1 MNKEKL
7 EYLAKQAIERTLAC
21 LASFNIEKSFV
32 EQNIYSDEGEFDG
45 NRFQVGF
52 HILYEKGKPFRIG
65 PSVCDEDGVAVKF
78 GMYRQAN
85 LSMDS
90 DFVFALLDE
99 YIHLMEEIRISA
111 NKFNE
116 SEFDR
121 DFYSVENRYDIT
133 SKSDVPSLPFVCS
146 VTDELYQRLDIERNE
161 MRCAVQR
168 LVKHFLENRDRY
180 IRMQN
185 MYWRTVA
192 CVLTRVS
199 VYEIGVRIRY
209 DAKEG
214 GGFCPIGRDEKGIYW
229 QKETC
234 SFFYLK
240 DNAEFVECLAD
251 YYVFVLALQRGL
263 FPAGGEPMEKFSR
276 DNLTEGVWGRKLLY
290 L

>member
-1 MNKEKL
+1 MNKDKL

-21 LASFNIEKSFV
+21 LASFNLEKSFV
-32 EQNIYSDEGEFDG
+32 EQSVYSDEGEFDG

-65 PSVCDEDGVAVKF
+65 PTVCDEYGVAVKY
-78 GMYRQAN
+78 GMYRQAD
-85 LSMDS
+85 LRMES
-90 DFVFALLDE
+90 DFVSALMDE
-99 YIHLMEEIRISA
+99 YNHLMEETRISA
-111 NKFNE
+111 RNE
-116 SEFDR
+116 REFDR

-133 SKSDVPSLPFVCS
+133 SKSNVPSLPFVCS

-161 MRCAVQR
+161 MRRAVQR
-168 LVKHFLENRDRY
+168 LVKHFLETRDRY

-209 DAKEG
+209 DAQKG

-240 DNAEFVECLAD
+240 NNAEFVECLAD

-263 FPAGGEPMEKFSR
+263 LPAGDEPIEKLSR
-276 DNLTEGVWGRKLLY
+276 ENLTEGVWGSKLLY
-290 L
+290 I

>member
-7 EYLAKQAIERTLAC
+7 ECLAKQAIERTIAC
-21 LASFNIEKSFV
+21 LASFNLEKSFV
-32 EQNIYSDEGEFDG
+32 EQSVYSDEGEFDG

-65 PSVCDEDGVAVKF
+65 PSVCDEDGVAVKY
-78 GMYRQAN
+78 GMYRQAD
-85 LSMDS
+85 LRMDS
-90 DFVFALLDE
+90 DFVSALMDE
-99 YIHLMEEIRISA
+99 YILLMKEARISVRD
-111 NKFNE
+111 E
-116 SEFDR
+116 REFDR
-121 DFYSVENRYDIT
+121 DFHSVENRYDIT
-133 SKSDVPSLPFVCS
+133 SKSNVPSLPFVCS
-146 VTDELYQRLDIERNE
+146 VTDELYQRLDIEKNE

-168 LVKHFLENRDRY
+168 LVKHFLENRDQY
-180 IRMQN
+180 IRMHN
-185 MYWRTVA
+185 LISWRTVA
-192 CVLTRVS
+192 CVLTQVS

-209 DAKEG
+209 DAQEG
-214 GGFCPIGRDEKGIYW
+214 GGFCPICSDEKGIYW

-263 FPAGGEPMEKFSR
+263 LPAGDEPIEKLSR
-276 DNLTEGVWGRKLLY
+276 DNLTEGIGGRKLLY